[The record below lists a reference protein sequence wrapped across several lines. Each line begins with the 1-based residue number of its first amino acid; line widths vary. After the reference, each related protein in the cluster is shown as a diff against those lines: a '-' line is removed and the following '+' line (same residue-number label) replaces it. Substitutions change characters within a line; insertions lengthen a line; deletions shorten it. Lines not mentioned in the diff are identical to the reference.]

1 MPSLIGATL
10 GDNSGVTITANYLK
24 SAPSSQF
31 GTRALAF
38 YKVTST
44 GVETGYTASNS
55 LFQNAVK
62 GIQVTSELYF
72 VGTPATANFVFAIAS
87 DTDAGQTGAAAYVAN
102 SNAQTIQAAIRLTTG
117 DSAALVTA
125 LTASGASIA

>member
-102 SNAQTIQAAIRLTTG
+102 SNAQTIQAAVRLTTG
-117 DSAALVTA
+117 DINATVTPLV
-125 LTASGASIA
+125 ASGPSIT

>member
-38 YKVTST
+38 YKVTSS

-102 SNAQTIQAAIRLTTG
+102 SNAQTIQAAVRLTTG
-117 DSAALVTA
+117 DINATVTPLV
-125 LTASGASIA
+125 ASGPSIT

>member
-24 SAPSSQF
+24 SAPGSQF

-44 GVETGYTASNS
+44 GVATGYTASNS
-55 LFQNAVK
+55 LFEKAVK
-62 GIQVTSELYF
+62 GIQITSELYF
-72 VGTPATANFVFAIAS
+72 VGTPASDNFVFAIAS

-102 SNAQTIQAAIRLTTG
+102 SAAQTIQAAVRLTTADG
-117 DSAALVTA
+117 SATVTA

>member
-102 SNAQTIQAAIRLTTG
+102 SNAQTIQAAVKLTTG
-117 DSAALVTA
+117 DAAATVTA

>member
-102 SNAQTIQAAIRLTTG
+102 SNAQIIQAAVRLTTG
-117 DSAALVTA
+117 DVNALVTP
-125 LTASGASIA
+125 LVASGPSIT

>member
-102 SNAQTIQAAIRLTTG
+102 SNAQTIQAAVRLTTG
-117 DSAALVTA
+117 DVNALVTP
-125 LTASGASIA
+125 LVASGPSIT